1 MEDVGFGLEKRS
13 WKSKEVAIRC
23 VCVRVYVGVGVCV
36 CVGVWVYGCSCVGSV
51 CSSTQPHQAV
61 LGTVP
66 ASQAGGWVGGEV
78 GT

>member
-23 VCVRVYVGVGVCV
+23 VCVRVRV
-36 CVGVWVYGCSCVGSV
+36 CVGGGVFLRWFSMLLHTTAPGRSWY
-51 CSSTQPHQAV
+51 CSSQAGV

-66 ASQAGGWVGGEV
+66 ARQVGGEV

>member
-23 VCVRVYVGVGVCV
+23 VCVRVRV
-36 CVGVWVYGCSCVGSV
+36 CVGGWVWVCSCVGSV

-66 ASQAGGWVGGEV
+66 ARQVGGEV

>member
-23 VCVRVYVGVGVCV
+23 VCVRVRVCVGCV
-36 CVGVWVYGCSCVGSV
+36 CVWGGGCSCVGSV

-66 ASQAGGWVGGEV
+66 ARQVGGEV